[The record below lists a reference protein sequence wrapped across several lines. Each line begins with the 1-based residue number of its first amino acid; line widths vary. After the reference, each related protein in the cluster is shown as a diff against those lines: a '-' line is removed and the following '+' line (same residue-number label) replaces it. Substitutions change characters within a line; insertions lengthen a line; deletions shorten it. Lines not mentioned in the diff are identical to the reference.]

1 MILKM
6 NFNLLK
12 PMAQS
17 LFKNGINTRMVSAL
31 FVFTILKFSK
41 QNLYQMWNATKHEL
55 YFKKIVIIN
64 SIPLFMFTIVY
75 IKQFLKHE
83 SEAWRQGAKKLIQSI
98 QFHNDQLPS
107 FSKKYK
113 GKKVQRW
120 AFSTNLIKSFPNCV
134 IKVIICYKFLS
145 FALKENFTLI
155 IFFFISP

>member
-17 LFKNGINTRMVSAL
+17 LFKNGINTRMVSAF

-64 SIPLFMFTIVY
+64 SIPLSMFTIVC

-83 SEAWRQGAKKLIQSI
+83 SEANGGREPKSRARAYKFILIN
-98 QFHNDQLPS
+98 FPH
-107 FSKKYK
+107 F
-113 GKKVQRW
+113 QR
-120 AFSTNLIKSFPNCV
+120 S
-134 IKVIICYKFLS
+134 IKVKKSKDEHFLP
-145 FALKENFTLI
+145 I
-155 IFFFISP
+155 